1 MSPAPSFP
9 SADDPTPEDPP
20 AAGVMAPIAPGIRRL
35 LAPNPSP
42 MTHWGTNTFV
52 VGQGDVTVIDP
63 GPADP
68 AHLRALLDGLDRG
81 ERVARIL
88 VTHAHLDHSAL
99 ARPLAEATGAPV
111 LAFGPPEAGR
121 SPVMAALA
129 ARGLAG
135 GGEGVDRG
143 FAPDARLAD
152 GDRLDLGDGL
162 SLEVVWTPGHF
173 AGHLSFAL
181 GDTLFTGDHVL
192 GWAST
197 LISPPD
203 GDLTA
208 FLASCDRLARRGDRL
223 YLPAHGAALT
233 DPAGR
238 IRWLVAHRRARE
250 AQVMEAL
257 AAGPATIP
265 ALVEAIYTD
274 IAVEMRPAAGRNV
287 FAQLIDLDSRGRVRA
302 QPVLGP
308 EARFERVG

>member
-1 MSPAPSFP
+1 MSTDPSP
-9 SADDPTPEDPP
+9 SAPDETAPP
-20 AAGVMAPIAPGIRRL
+20 AGVMDRIAPGIRRI

-42 MTHWGTNTFV
+42 MTYWGTNTFA
-52 VGQGDVTVIDP
+52 VGTGDVTVIDP

-68 AHLRALLDGLDRG
+68 AHMRALLDGLDRG
-81 ERVARIL
+81 ERIARIL

-111 LAFGPPEAGR
+111 LGFGPPDAGR
-121 SPVMAALA
+121 SPVMAALV

-135 GGEGVDRG
+135 GGEGVDRA
-143 FAPDARLAD
+143 FAPDERIGD

-181 GDTLFTGDHVL
+181 GDTLFTGDHVM

-208 FLASCDRLARRGDRL
+208 FLASCARLALRRDRL
-223 YLPAHGAALT
+223 YLPAHGAAIA
-233 DPAGR
+233 DPGAR
-238 IRWLVAHRRARE
+238 LAWLVAHRRERE

-257 AAGPATIP
+257 AAGPATVP
-265 ALVEAIYTD
+265 ALVGAIYADT
-274 IAVEMRPAAGRNV
+274 ARQLWPAAARNV
-287 FAQLIDLDSRGRVRA
+287 FAQLIDLDSRGLVRA
-302 QPVLGP
+302 RPELSP